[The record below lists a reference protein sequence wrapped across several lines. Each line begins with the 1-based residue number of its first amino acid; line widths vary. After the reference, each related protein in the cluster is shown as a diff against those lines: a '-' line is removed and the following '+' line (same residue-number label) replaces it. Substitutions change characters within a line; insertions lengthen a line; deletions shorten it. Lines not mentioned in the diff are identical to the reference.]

1 MAIYH
6 CSIKPIR
13 RGAGQSIVAAAA
25 YRHGCKMEN
34 NRTGEIYDYSRK
46 RGIEF
51 SGIYLPS
58 EINPSWAQDR
68 KQLWNAAE
76 AAEKRKNACLGRE
89 IVLALPDE
97 LSSKNR
103 RELTEEMAHYLADRY
118 GLVVDVAIHRPNHH
132 GDHRNHHAH
141 LLISSRRITPE
152 GFGEK
157 ARELDDMKVR
167 GPVEVEQ
174 IRAEWARLANR
185 ALEKAGQQITID
197 HRSFQRQGVNRI
209 PTLHLGPSANAL
221 ERRGIQTRIGD
232 RNRSAQDVNA
242 RVKALEKM
250 ERPRHDPVP
259 EKTQPRPRSL
269 SEIRMGMAAFVG
281 SFTSH
286 KKKAEE
292 AERQKQERRQQAEKR
307 RKEAF
312 ARIMAMEKRVPEDRL
327 SSNVDM
333 AYAGYFSAWR
343 QETAPAPPW
352 TADTLRQ
359 ADAYITARLIAEGRD
374 LKKVTATLEKHSPAA
389 GLSTEPA
396 YAESLVA
403 RTAERPDVQEQRKE
417 AQEREQE
424 RERQR
429 QEQKT
434 RRSMSLGR

>member
-6 CSIKPIR
+6 CSVKPIS

-25 YRHGCKMEN
+25 YRHGCRMEDK
-34 NRTGEIYDYSRK
+34 RTGEVHDYSRK
-46 RGIEF
+46 RGVTVSAAF
-51 SGIYLPS
+51 FPSNVDCSWATKS
-58 EINPSWAQDR
+58 EI
-68 KQLWNAAE
+68 LWNTAE
-76 AAEKRKNACLGRE
+76 LAEKRKDARLGRE
-89 IVLALPDE
+89 IVLALPSE
-97 LSSKNR
+97 LSPTERKA
-103 RELTEEMAHYLADRY
+103 LAEEMAQHVADRY
-118 GLVVDVAIHRPNHH
+118 GVAVDAAIHAPSRQ
-132 GDHRNHHAH
+132 GDERNFHVHM
-141 LLISSRRITPE
+141 LVSSRRITSK

-157 ARELDDMKVR
+157 TRELDDRER
-167 GPVEVEQ
+167 GPAEVEH
-174 IRAEWARLANR
+174 IRSEWARLANH

-209 PTLHLGPSANAL
+209 PTLHLGASANAL

-232 RNRSAQDVNA
+232 RNRSAQVFNA
-242 RVKALEKM
+242 KVKALEKM

-281 SFTSH
+281 NFASH

-292 AERQKQERRQQAEKR
+292 AERRKKERRQQEEKR
-307 RKEAF
+307 RQEAF
-312 ARIMAMEKRVPEDRL
+312 ARVMAMKKRVPEDRL

-343 QETAPAPPW
+343 QETAPPW

-359 ADAYITARLIAEGRD
+359 ADAYIAARLIAEGRD
-374 LKKVTATLEKHSPAA
+374 LTKITAALEKHSPAA
-389 GLSTEPA
+389 ALLTEAA
-396 YAESLVA
+396 YAENLVA

-429 QEQKT
+429 QEQKK

>member
-1 MAIYH
+1 MDWY
-6 CSIKPIR
+6 
-13 RGAGQSIVAAAA
+13 
-25 YRHGCKMEN
+25 
-34 NRTGEIYDYSRK
+34 T
-46 RGIEF
+46 
-51 SGIYLPS
+51 
-58 EINPSWAQDR
+58 
-68 KQLWNAAE
+68 
-76 AAEKRKNACLGRE
+76 
-89 IVLALPDE
+89 
-97 LSSKNR
+97 
-103 RELTEEMAHYLADRY
+103 
-118 GLVVDVAIHRPNHH
+118 

-141 LLISSRRITPE
+141 LLMSSRRITQE

-232 RNRSAQDVNA
+232 RNRSAQVVNA
-242 RVKALEKM
+242 KVKALEKM

-259 EKTQPRPRSL
+259 EKTQPLPRSL
-269 SEIRMGMAAFVG
+269 SELRTGMAAFVG

-292 AERQKQERRQQAEKR
+292 AERRKKERRQQEEKR
-307 RKEAF
+307 RQEAVS
-312 ARIMAMEKRVPEDRL
+312 RVMAMKKRVPEDRL

-333 AYAGYFSAWR
+333 AYGGYFSAWR
-343 QETAPAPPW
+343 QETAPPPW

-359 ADAYITARLIAEGRD
+359 ADAYIAARLIAEGRD
-374 LKKVTATLEKHSPAA
+374 LTKITAALEKHSPAA
-389 GLSTEPA
+389 ALLTEAA
-396 YAESLVA
+396 YAENLVA

-429 QEQKT
+429 QEQKK

>member
-1 MAIYH
+1 
-6 CSIKPIR
+6 
-13 RGAGQSIVAAAA
+13 
-25 YRHGCKMEN
+25 MEN
-34 NRTGEIYDYSRK
+34 KRTGEVYDYSRK
-46 RGIEF
+46 HGIIDSF
-51 SGIYLPS
+51 AFFPAGIDT
-58 EINPSWAQDR
+58 SWVMDR
-68 KQLWNAAE
+68 EQLWNAVE
-76 AAEKRKNACLGRE
+76 EAEKRKDARLGRE
-89 IVLALPDE
+89 IVLALPSE
-97 LSSKNR
+97 LSSTERKA
-103 RELTEEMAHYLADRY
+103 LAEEMAQHVADRY
-118 GLVVDVAIHRPNHH
+118 GVAVDAAIHAPSGK
-132 GDHRNHHAH
+132 GDDRNFH
-141 LLISSRRITPE
+141 LHMLISARRITSK

-157 ARELDDMKVR
+157 TRELDDRER
-167 GPVEVEQ
+167 GPAEVEH
-174 IRAEWARLANR
+174 IRSEWARLANH

-209 PTLHLGPSANAL
+209 PTLHLGASANAL

-232 RNRSAQDVNA
+232 RNRSAQVFNA
-242 RVKALEKM
+242 KVKALEKM

-281 SFTSH
+281 NFASH

-292 AERQKQERRQQAEKR
+292 AERRKKERRQQEEKR
-307 RKEAF
+307 RQEAVS
-312 ARIMAMEKRVPEDRL
+312 RVMAMKKRVPEDRL

-343 QETAPAPPW
+343 QETAPPW

-359 ADAYITARLIAEGRD
+359 ADAYIAARLIAEGRD
-374 LKKVTATLEKHSPAA
+374 LTKITAALEKHSPAA
-389 GLSTEPA
+389 ALLTEAA
-396 YAESLVA
+396 YAENLVA

-429 QEQKT
+429 QEQKK